1 MTGITVART
10 DDRVVAIKRAG
21 PGEADRRRHEAALLT
36 RLDHP
41 GIVELVEFVD
51 REPIEIH
58 LHYAGTDTWARTPP
72 ATPPAIVEGLAIV
85 AATIAD
91 LHDLGTAHRALAPE
105 HVIVGADRRPILCG
119 FADAGPADP
128 TARAEDLEGLAA
140 LVEEVSRHAPADL
153 GTRLLRIADRAR
165 AGELSARRLTG
176 EINAL
181 RREPAPPAGRRL
193 PTTWIAAGVTG
204 TAIVLAALTIARGDS
219 GSPATASPP
228 DVVSP
233 STSTT
238 LPTSTTM
245 PTSTASVPGPSTT
258 VPDPGPEPRPD
269 PVVIVHDGRRF
280 ATGKAGDPIVLG
292 DWNCDG
298 VDTPAVLTRAT
309 GVVARFDQWPGPGT
323 SIAPDEVLHS
333 PTAVDLSVDEDAD
346 CDRLRIIDPT
356 GSSLFSEAP

>member
-21 PGEADRRRHEAALLT
+21 PGEADRRRHEAVLLT

-72 ATPPAIVEGLAIV
+72 STPSAIVEGLAIV

-91 LHDLGTAHRALAPE
+91 LHDLDTAHRALTPE

-128 TARAEDLEGLAA
+128 AARAEDLDGLAT
-140 LVEEVSRHAPADL
+140 LVDEVSRQAPDDL
-153 GTRLLRIADRAR
+153 SNRLLRIADRAR

-181 RREPAPPAGRRL
+181 RRDSSAPGGRRR
-193 PTTWIAAGVTG
+193 PAARIAAGVTG
-204 TAIVLAALTIARGDS
+204 AAIVLLLAAVAIARGDS
-219 GSPATASPP
+219 GSPPTAGSPAGVP
-228 DVVSP
+228 S

-238 LPTSTTM
+238 LLASTT
-245 PTSTASVPGPSTT
+245 SSVGTPTT
-258 VPDPGPEPRPD
+258 VPAPAPESGPD
-269 PVVIVHDGRRF
+269 PVVLVHDGRRF
-280 ATGKAGDPIVLG
+280 ATGEAGDPVVLG

-298 VDTPAVLTRAT
+298 VATPAVLTRAT
-309 GVVARFDQWPGPGT
+309 GVVARFDQWPGPGA
-323 SIAPDEVLHS
+323 SVAPDEALHS
-333 PTAVDLSVDEDAD
+333 PTAVDLSVDEGVD